1 MEFLGVSLSK
11 TTMTVLA
18 ILLYVIF
25 VLAIGACIRTTNP
38 VEEDHL

>member
-25 VLAIGACIRTTNP
+25 LVIGACIRTTNP